1 MSQVWDRLSAGR
13 SVAVDALFELDVR
26 VHAAPARPG
35 RDEVWAPTA
44 SVAPPPRAMLASRS
58 TIGRPSKPSSMP
70 LDGTNH
76 AAGDTYERHDGY
88 NDSGHHH
95 LLRSPDVDTIRGV
108 RRRKRREGTILH
120 EMPGNSFGQAFRI
133 TTAGESHG
141 PGNLVIVDGCP
152 PGLPLSADDLIPDLA
167 RRRPGQSAI
176 VTQRDE
182 PDAPEI
188 LSGVFEGKTT
198 GTSIAILVRNR
209 DQRSRDYT
217 AIKNKYRPG
226 HADHTYDAKYGFRD
240 YRGGGR
246 SSARETTV
254 RVAAGAIAKK
264 LITERFGGRVVGY
277 VRQVG
282 EVVADVADPAAVTLD
297 HVERL
302 PDGRPNIVRC
312 PDAVAAE
319 RMVALIERLRGEQNS
334 IGGVAEIV
342 ATGVP
347 AGLGEPVFDKL
358 KADLGKALFSLPA
371 VLGVEYGVGF
381 GCATLR
387 GTASNDV
394 FYAARGAEGATPR
407 IATRTNRHGGMLGG
421 ISSGMPIVLRAAVK
435 PTSSLS
441 QPQET
446 VTRNGEPTTI
456 ATKGRHDPCLL
467 PRFIPMA
474 EAMVALVL
482 ADHWLRWQAAGGGA

>member
-1 MSQVWDRLSAGR
+1 
-13 SVAVDALFELDVR
+13 
-26 VHAAPARPG
+26 
-35 RDEVWAPTA
+35 
-44 SVAPPPRAMLASRS
+44 
-58 TIGRPSKPSSMP
+58 
-70 LDGTNH
+70 
-76 AAGDTYERHDGY
+76 
-88 NDSGHHH
+88 
-95 LLRSPDVDTIRGV
+95 
-108 RRRKRREGTILH
+108 
-120 EMPGNSFGQAFRI
+120 MPGNSFGQAFRI

-152 PGLPLSADDLIPDLA
+152 PGLPLSVEDLIPDLA

-217 AIKNKYRPG
+217 AIKDKYRPG
-226 HADHTYDAKYGFRD
+226 HADHTYDAKYGLRD

-264 LITERFGGRVVGY
+264 LIAERFGGRIVGY
-277 VRQVG
+277 VKQVG
-282 EVVADVADPAAVTLD
+282 DVVADVPDPAEVALD
-297 HVERL
+297 QVERL
-302 PDGRPNIVRC
+302 PDGQPNIVRC
-312 PDAVAAE
+312 PDAVAAG
-319 RMVALIERLRGEQNS
+319 RMVALVEKMRGEQNS

-381 GCATLR
+381 GCAALR
-387 GTASNDV
+387 GTESNDI
-394 FYAARGAEGATPR
+394 FYATGSAAREAGGIENGSGSAEGTSGSAENGNRGGGRTADAGARAPAPPR

-435 PTSSLS
+435 PTSSLP

-446 VTRNGEPTTI
+446 VTRSGEPTTI

-467 PRFIPMA
+467 PRFVPMA

-482 ADHWLRWQAAGGGA
+482 ADHWLRWQAAGG

>member
-1 MSQVWDRLSAGR
+1 
-13 SVAVDALFELDVR
+13 
-26 VHAAPARPG
+26 
-35 RDEVWAPTA
+35 
-44 SVAPPPRAMLASRS
+44 
-58 TIGRPSKPSSMP
+58 
-70 LDGTNH
+70 
-76 AAGDTYERHDGY
+76 
-88 NDSGHHH
+88 
-95 LLRSPDVDTIRGV
+95 
-108 RRRKRREGTILH
+108 
-120 EMPGNSFGQAFRI
+120 MPGNSFGQAFRI

-152 PGLPLSADDLIPDLA
+152 PGLPLDVEDLLPDLA

-198 GTSIAILVRNR
+198 GTSIAILIRNR
-209 DQRSRDYT
+209 DQRSRDYS
-217 AIKNKYRPG
+217 AIRDKYRPG

-264 LITERFGGRVVGY
+264 LIAERFGGRVVGY
-277 VRQVG
+277 VKQVG
-282 EVVADVADPAAVTLD
+282 DVMADVRDPAAVTLD
-297 HVERL
+297 QVEQL

-312 PDAVAAE
+312 PDAAAAE
-319 RMVALIERLRGEQNS
+319 RMVALIERMRAEQNS
-334 IGGVAEIV
+334 IGGVAEI
-342 ATGVP
+342 AAIGIP

-387 GTASNDV
+387 GTESNDV
-394 FYAARGAEGATPR
+394 FYAAGAPR

-435 PTSSLS
+435 PTSSLP

-446 VTRNGEPTTI
+446 VTREGEPTTI

-482 ADHWLRWQAAGGGA
+482 ADHWLRWQAAAPSYNPGNPGG